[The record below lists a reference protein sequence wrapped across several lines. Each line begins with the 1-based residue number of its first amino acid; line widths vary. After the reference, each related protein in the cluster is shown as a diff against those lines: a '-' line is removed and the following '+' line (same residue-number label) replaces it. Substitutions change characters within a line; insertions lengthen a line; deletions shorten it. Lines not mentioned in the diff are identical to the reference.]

1 MRKHYKLAITILN
14 KKYSFFFI
22 WFYRS
27 KEPVLIERI
36 ITNTSM
42 VATEFRKLVQ
52 EEGSVKKTII
62 TGLAEMMGTSLL
74 VFLGCMGC
82 VSGLGI
88 VPSHL
93 QITLTFGLSVMI
105 VIQVV
110 IHIVCMFLLKI
121 FVKDLILWVNLIF
134 QSKLLIDK

>member
-1 MRKHYKLAITILN
+1 
-14 KKYSFFFI
+14 
-22 WFYRS
+22 
-27 KEPVLIERI
+27 
-36 ITNTSM
+36 M
-42 VATEFRKLVQ
+42 VSTEFRKLVQ

-62 TGLAEMMGTSLL
+62 TGLAEMIGTSIL

-121 FVKDLILWVNLIF
+121 FVKDLIL
-134 QSKLLIDK
+134 